1 MKHSSYNLES
11 NSSNSLMCF
20 TGWGPAEICSMDLN
34 CLTSLM
40 TCGVVLFPPA
50 FSDATSLFSFGADA

>member
-1 MKHSSYNLES
+1 MIRSSYNLES

-20 TGWGPAEICSMDLN
+20 TGWGPAEIWSMDLN

-40 TCGVVLFPPA
+40 TYGVVPFPST
-50 FSDATSLFSFGADA
+50 FSRATSPFSVGADA